1 MRQMR
6 VFQDLKM
13 GLKGAF
19 LLASVVMVAVTTA
32 AVHFTWSY
40 ISRESVEDL
49 GQQLN
54 DMVAV
59 SVSDEIRDVIGT
71 TETAQLALFQL
82 AKSGVLD
89 LTDKAKR
96 DAALLAFVRS
106 QSHFSFISVGLPNGD
121 FLGAQRVTP
130 SEYRVIESRY
140 DAASKTSKRIE
151 DVYLGRD
158 SEAAART
165 EVKTNDF
172 FSPTRSWYRAAI
184 DKPGLVWTPIF
195 VFANTGKAG
204 LNSAI
209 AVRDATGLKMV
220 LSVAIELDRVTA
232 YLNGLNNLRS
242 GAAFVVDRSAKVVS
256 ARERS
261 PAMSV
266 PAGSTELVS
275 IEKHPDPLIRLAA
288 AAAADHDLKFATI
301 KETTQV
307 TFIDP
312 ETKKT
317 YFIVYKPDS
326 SRDWIVATIIPVADF
341 LSGID
346 AYRTTLALLIGG
358 AVLASLLLALLM
370 STWFTA
376 GFRRCVA
383 VMTRIAEGDL
393 ATAIP
398 PPGRVR
404 EVSALTQALIVFRD
418 NGLRVAELKDAQ
430 ALADSLMEARQRDER
445 MQLAED
451 FERSVK
457 SVADQVTDA
466 SEDIHAAADHS
477 AKAQSTATG
486 NAMEVAY
493 NAEDILAQARTV
505 ADVVEALRQSTEKI
519 AAQVS
524 SSQTAMA
531 GAVSSVDATT
541 TQITQLA
548 ETARQISDFVALIS
562 EIAAQ
567 TNLLALNAT
576 IEAARAGDAGKGFAV
591 VAQEVKNLSTQT
603 ERATADISRLVASIQ
618 GETSGAVAAVRSARS
633 AIDHMEKVNSE
644 ISAAVSQQNS
654 ATFSAAR
661 DVGALANELIAVKE
675 AVASISRD
683 SILSTSNVIRI
694 LWAADDLDGAN
705 GQLQVDLT
713 QFITQIKR

>member
-1 MRQMR
+1 MR
-6 VFQDLKM
+6 VFHDLKM

-32 AVHFTWSY
+32 AVHFPWSY
-40 ISRESVEDL
+40 ISRESVEAL

-54 DMVAV
+54 DMVAS
-59 SVSDEIRDVIGT
+59 SVSDEIRDVIGA
-71 TETAQLALFQL
+71 TETAQVALYQL

-89 LTDKAKR
+89 LADKPRR

-121 FLGAQRVTP
+121 FLGAQRVNPT
-130 SEYRVIESRY
+130 EYRVIESRY
-140 DAASKTSKRIE
+140 DAAAKTSKRIE
-151 DVYLGRD
+151 DVYSGRD
-158 SEAAART
+158 AETAART

-172 FSPTRSWYRAAI
+172 FSPTRSWYRVAVA
-184 DKPGLVWTPIF
+184 KPGLVWTPIF

-209 AVRDATGLKMV
+209 AVREGETVKMV
-220 LSVAIELDRVTA
+220 LSVAIELDRITA
-232 YLNGLNNLRS
+232 YLNGLTNLRN
-242 GAAFVVDRSAKVVS
+242 GTAFVMDRAGKVVS

-261 PAMSV
+261 PSLSV
-266 PAGSTELVS
+266 PPGATELVA
-275 IEKHPDPLIRLAA
+275 IDQHPDPLVRMTATVAA
-288 AAAADHDLKFATI
+288 EHDLKFAAI
-301 KETTQV
+301 REAAQIAYV
-307 TFIDP
+307 DP
-312 ETKKT
+312 ETKKR
-317 YFIVYKPDS
+317 YFVVLKPDT
-326 SRDWIVATIIPVADF
+326 SRDWIVGTIIPTEDF

-346 AYRTTLALLIGG
+346 AYRNTLALLIGA

-370 STWFTA
+370 SIWFTA

-383 VMTRIAEGDL
+383 VMTRIANGDL
-393 ATAIP
+393 ATPIP
-398 PPGRVR
+398 PPGQVR
-404 EVSALTQALIVFRD
+404 EVSALTDALIVFRD
-418 NGLRVAELKDAQ
+418 NGLRVAELKKEQ
-430 ALADSLMEARQRDER
+430 ALADSQMEARQRSDR
-445 MQLAED
+445 MKLAEG
-451 FERSVK
+451 FEESVK
-457 SVADQVTDA
+457 SVADRVSDA

-477 AKAQSTATG
+477 AKAQSAATG
-486 NAMEVAY
+486 NAMEVAS
-493 NAEDILAQARTV
+493 NAEEILAQARTV

-541 TQITQLA
+541 SQITQLA
-548 ETARQISDFVALIS
+548 DTARQISDFVALIS

-576 IEAARAGDAGKGFAV
+576 IEAARAGDAGRGFAV

-618 GETSGAVAAVRSARS
+618 GETSAAVAAVRSARS
-633 AIDHMEKVNSE
+633 AIDHMEKVNGE
-644 ISAAVSQQNS
+644 ISAAVSEQNN

-683 SILSTSNVIRI
+683 SIISTSNVIRI